1 MKRSQASLSLLLLIG
16 LIYYSF
22 YSLMPREG
30 TPATLPET
38 EFSTERALIP
48 LKEITK
54 APHYIGTEENIRVR
68 EYLIEQLQFNFEKS
82 IYNDLEKKENEVT
95 EDLEFFILNELLD
108 DDKIK
113 IYKKYLNKKLNN
125 ISKLEI
131 LGQKDDIIN
140 KIISTDFSQK
150 EKLGLINLLENKIKQ
165 KAEEDFE
172 NSIQE
177 KLKSIEENALKLKEN
192 ISTNVN
198 KNKIVKSL

>member
-1 MKRSQASLSLLLLIG
+1 MSL
-16 LIYYSF
+16 
-22 YSLMPREG
+22 
-30 TPATLPET
+30 
-38 EFSTERALIP
+38 
-48 LKEITK
+48 
-54 APHYIGTEENIRVR
+54 
-68 EYLIEQLQFNFEKS
+68 
-82 IYNDLEKKENEVT
+82 
-95 EDLEFFILNELLD
+95 FFILNELLD